1 MLNQMSIHELNSRI
15 NNGEELVLID
25 CREVSEF
32 QSGHI
37 KNSINY
43 PLSTLQSKLHEL
55 EQYKDKELILICL
68 SGARSANL
76 TFFLNGQGYP
86 KAYNLQGGI
95 ITWMREG
102 YPIVNPNQESG
113 CGL

>member
-1 MLNQMSIHELNSRI
+1 MLNQMSVHELNSRMK
-15 NNGEELVLID
+15 NQEEVVLID

-55 EQYKDKELILICL
+55 EQYKDREMVLICL

-76 TFFLNGQGYP
+76 TLFLNGQGYT
-86 KAYNLQGGI
+86 KAYNLQGGVV
-95 ITWMREG
+95 TWMREG
-102 YPIVNPNQESG
+102 HPMVSPQQENDH
-113 CGL
+113 GL